1 VDADGVEDLLDVV
14 GRWVGRGDD
23 VFARLDS
30 MVR

>member
-1 VDADGVEDLLDVV
+1 VTPNVEDLLDVV